1 MCTLKT
7 ITVIEKMNISIIS
20 KSFFLHVYNLSAKPF
35 PATPPHPEATKLFTF
50 YLYRIAVFFHKS
62 AKYNPVALTFVCLY
76 SFNIIVLRFIH
87 ILCLPVNHDFYL

>member
-20 KSFFLHVYNLSAKPF
+20 KSFFLPVYNLSAKPF